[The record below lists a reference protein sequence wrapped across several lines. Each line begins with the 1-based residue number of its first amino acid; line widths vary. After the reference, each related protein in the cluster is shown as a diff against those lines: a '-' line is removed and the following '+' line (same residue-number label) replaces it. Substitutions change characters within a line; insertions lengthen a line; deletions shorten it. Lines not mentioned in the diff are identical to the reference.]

1 MLAPTLLLLTL
12 CLVHWFITQY
22 TYSRLMRLGSRWA
35 LFPLIGP
42 GIITHELSH
51 YLVCKGTLATV
62 TRVKLFDFDNASA
75 QFGGVS
81 YRHTSNPL
89 LRFPIN
95 FLVGIAPLPGALLCM
110 LALTNLLL
118 PDYLL
123 LSVSVAL
130 NNALV
135 YTVTQIEF
143 WQVLFVEAPAL
154 LNAFELNAKTVAWI
168 VVVGLISHGA
178 APSIRDYKLA
188 MPFGVIVFLLLWVIG
203 GDVLNGHII
212 MAMQLASVAMLL
224 LIIPLALWATFMAMT
239 YQILKA
245 RE

>member
-1 MLAPTLLLLTL
+1 
-12 CLVHWFITQY
+12 
-22 TYSRLMRLGSRWA
+22 MRLGGRWA

-123 LSVSVAL
+123 LSISVAL

-143 WQVLFVEAPAL
+143 WEVLFVEVPAIVS
-154 LNAFELNAKTVAWI
+154 AFELNAKA

-178 APSIRDYKLA
+178 APSLRDYRLA
-188 MPFGVIVFLLLWVIG
+188 MPFGITVFLVLWLTG
-203 GDVLNGHII
+203 GDAVNGYVMIG
-212 MAMQLASVAMLL
+212 MQLASVAMLL
-224 LIIPLALWATFMAMT
+224 LIIPLFIWSAIMAMA
-239 YQILKA
+239 YQTLKV
-245 RE
+245 RGQYI

>member
-12 CLVHWFITQY
+12 CLVHWVITQY
-22 TYSRLMRLGSRWA
+22 TYGRLMRLGSRWA

-51 YLVCKGTLATV
+51 YLVCKCTLATV
-62 TRVKLFDFDNASA
+62 TRIKLFDFDNASA

-110 LALTNLLL
+110 LVLTNLLL

-135 YTVTQIEF
+135 YTVTQVEF
-143 WQVLFVEAPAL
+143 WEALVVETPVLL
-154 LNAFELNAKTVAWI
+154 SAFELNAKTALWLVL
-168 VVVGLISHGA
+168 VGLISHGA
-178 APSIRDYKLA
+178 APSIKDYKLA
-188 MPFGVIVFLLLWVIG
+188 MPFGLILILVLLLFG
-203 GDVLNGHII
+203 GGAANGYIE
-212 MAMQLASVAMLL
+212 MLMKVGSVAMLL
-224 LIIPLALWATFMAMT
+224 LIIPLAAWSLLMGITHKL
-239 YQILKA
+239 IVA
-245 RE
+245 RL

>member
-1 MLAPTLLLLTL
+1 
-12 CLVHWFITQY
+12 
-22 TYSRLMRLGSRWA
+22 MRLGGRWA

-123 LSVSVAL
+123 LSVSVA
-130 NNALV
+130 
-135 YTVTQIEF
+135 
-143 WQVLFVEAPAL
+143 
-154 LNAFELNAKTVAWI
+154 
-168 VVVGLISHGA
+168 
-178 APSIRDYKLA
+178 
-188 MPFGVIVFLLLWVIG
+188 
-203 GDVLNGHII
+203 
-212 MAMQLASVAMLL
+212 
-224 LIIPLALWATFMAMT
+224 
-239 YQILKA
+239 
-245 RE
+245 